1 MNVDLLSSIELTAS
15 AAIVIAALS
24 IGFGSNAA
32 MGIRIAIWLS
42 AWFVLVV
49 ILAAARVLY
58 YQHGLGTPGLGLAV
72 ALPIAIL
79 CITVT
84 RIKSLRDAFHRV
96 PLWLLVGVHTVRR
109 LASVLS
115 FFTPSTVC
123 RRRSPRLLVGATFL
137 SERRRADSMARVS
150 ADHKCSG
157 DCMDLEP
164 HRQSRI

>member
-1 MNVDLLSSIELTAS
+1 
-15 AAIVIAALS
+15 
-24 IGFGSNAA
+24 

-84 RIKSLRDAFHRV
+84 RIQSLRDAFHRV
-96 PLWLLVGVHTVRR
+96 PLWLLVGVHTVPLLGVSFVVLYAVHR
-109 LASVLS
+109 LPAAFASVAGQGDIFLGAALS
-115 FFTPSTVC
+115 
-123 RRRSPRLLVGATFL
+123 A
-137 SERRRADSMARVS
+137 
-150 ADHKCSG
+150 
-157 DCMDLEP
+157 
-164 HRQSRI
+164 